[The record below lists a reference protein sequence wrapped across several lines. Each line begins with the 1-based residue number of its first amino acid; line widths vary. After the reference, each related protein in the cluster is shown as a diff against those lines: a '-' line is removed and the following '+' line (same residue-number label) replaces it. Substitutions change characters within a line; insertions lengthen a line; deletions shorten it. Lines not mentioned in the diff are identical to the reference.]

1 LAFQKPATSDT
12 QNKSEPR
19 EYKDWRKELW
29 DRREDAAYTF
39 GYHFIRYCRDQAVD
53 NLPKDMNPDDREKA
67 IESIHIALH
76 NVMDLVEG
84 FWKLESGENNYIEYH
99 LQVVAKDKDHN
110 EIERVNIAPG
120 LDLPIG
126 FWKWAKDG
134 EYR

>member
-1 LAFQKPATSDT
+1 ME
-12 QNKSEPR
+12 NKSEPR
-19 EYKDWRKELW
+19 EYKDWRKGLW
-29 DRREDAAYTF
+29 DRKEDAAYTF
-39 GYHFIRYCRDQAVD
+39 GYHFIKYCRDQAVD
-53 NLPKDMNPDDREKA
+53 NLPKEMNPDDREKA

-84 FWKLESGENNYIEYH
+84 FWKLESGENHYVEYH

-126 FWKWAKDG
+126 FWKWAKSG